1 MAFKHSKDTVVKLD
15 DNDLS
20 AFTNSSSFEKNA
32 DSHDVTT
39 YGKGAHVFTGGLLN
53 GAQGIEGV
61 YDSTAVTGP
70 RAVILPLVGTVVAF
84 VRQPEGAGAGKPQD
98 SFDVLVTKYTES
110 SPVADMIKWAAELQ
124 PTDDMDHTPQV

>member
-15 DNDLS
+15 AKDLS
-20 AFTNSSSFEKNA
+20 AFTNSSNFEKNA

-39 YGKGAHVFTGGLLN
+39 YGKGAHVFEGGLLN

-61 YDSTAVTGP
+61 YDSTASTGP
-70 RAVILPLVGTVVAF
+70 RAVILPLVGTVVPF
-84 VRQPEGAGAGKPQD
+84 IRQPEGTGAGKPQD
-98 SFDVLVTKYTES
+98 SFDVLVVKWIET

-124 PTDDMDHTPQV
+124 PSDAMDHTPQA